1 MGRVGMGYR
10 REPKIY
16 KLVFADPDMEGLIVR
31 AKSTSVRQF
40 LEIQAMADATEA
52 DGAKG
57 MKTLFAAF
65 AGVLVSWN
73 LEDENGQELPTT
85 AETLLDQ
92 EFGFVMQIVMAW
104 IEAIADVGEK
114 LGKAS
119 TPGSPLLEAS
129 LPMEPLSISLAS

>member
-1 MGRVGMGYR
+1 MGYR

-16 KLVFADPDMEGLIVR
+16 KLTFVDPDMEGLIVR

-52 DGAKG
+52 SDGVKG
-57 MKTLFAAF
+57 MQTLFATF

-85 AETLLDQ
+85 VDTLLEQ

-104 IEAIADVGEK
+104 IEAVAGVPDQ

-119 TPGSPLLEAS
+119 TGGSPLLEAS

>member
-1 MGRVGMGYR
+1 MGYR

-52 DGAKG
+52 SDGVKG
-57 MKTLFAAF
+57 MQTLFATF

-85 AETLLDQ
+85 VDTLLEQ

-104 IEAIADVGEK
+104 IEAVAGVPDK

-119 TPGSPLLEAS
+119 TGGSPLLEAS